1 MAVGMAVAVAVS
13 MAIMAEAVVHLM
25 LEQSVGHGI
34 IAAVYPQELL
44 WQPVVLVVIILILE
58 ILKGVD

>member
-1 MAVGMAVAVAVS
+1 
-13 MAIMAEAVVHLM
+13 M